1 MESISFS
8 FKTIFSLN
16 FYHFPFFTV
25 FGEQKSDFKHSYY
38 MDSIRVGK
46 FEDLEV
52 YLLCYQ
58 SKIFRNF
65 LYVTKFV
72 FIDQA
77 TVKPLMTN
85 VAHHIETSQLIWI
98 QNQLTGFYMMGNIGR

>member
-8 FKTIFSLN
+8 FKTIFALN

-52 YLLCYQ
+52 NLLGYQ

>member
-16 FYHFPFFTV
+16 FYHFHFFTV

-46 FEDLEV
+46 FKDLEV
-52 YLLCYQ
+52 NLLCYQ

-98 QNQLTGFYMMGNIGR
+98 QSQLTGFYMMENIGR